1 MTMTKAFRRLICR
14 LMIGVMLLAQIS
26 IAAYAC
32 PGLAASMAMQSDLTA
47 MTSDSLPVDMAD
59 CDQMAE
65 MPDMATSM
73 DKALPNLCAE
83 HCHQGHQSD
92 QTQVLAL
99 PAVALISLYT
109 VDQIVCTSELAWP
122 TLAQY
127 VPLAAAPPPLSILHC
142 CFRT

>member
-1 MTMTKAFRRLICR
+1 MSLTRSLKQWICR

-32 PGLAASMAMQSDLTA
+32 PGLASSMTMPS
-47 MTSDSLPVDMAD
+47 DMAD
-59 CDQMAE
+59 CDQ

-92 QTQVLAL
+92 QTQVPAL
-99 PAVALISLYT
+99 PAVALVSLYT
-109 VDQIVCTSELAWP
+109 VAPIVRTSELAWP

-127 VPLAAAPPPLSILHC
+127 VPLAAVPPPLSILHC

>member
-1 MTMTKAFRRLICR
+1 MSMTHSLKELICR
-14 LMIGVMLLAQIS
+14 VMIGVMLLAQIS

-32 PGLAASMAMQSDLTA
+32 PGLASSMAMQSDSTA
-47 MTSDSLPVDMAD
+47 MPVDMAD
-59 CDQMAE
+59 CDQMPE
-65 MPDMATSM
+65 MTASM

-92 QTQVLAL
+92 QTQVPAL

>member
-1 MTMTKAFRRLICR
+1 MTRSLKQLICR

-32 PGLAASMAMQSDLTA
+32 PGLASSMAMQSDLSA
-47 MTSDSLPVDMAD
+47 MTADSLPVDMAG

-92 QTQVLAL
+92 QTQVPAL
-99 PAVALISLYT
+99 PAVALVSLYT
-109 VDQIVCTSELAWP
+109 VAPIVRTSELAWP

-127 VPLAAAPPPLSILHC
+127 VPLAAVPPPLSILHC